1 MKHIGKM
8 LILTFEDHEENMIDW
23 IVSCLGIGV
32 KSFQIQNTKTEN
44 LKFRDLRIDFS
55 CRKVIKNAS
64 ELELTFI
71 EFEILQLLAKSPGR
85 IFSKM
90 QIYDIVWK
98 EPYSGDYNIV
108 TSHISHIREK
118 IEDDPANPVYIQT
131 VWGVGYRFNN
141 NLSSGQ

>member
-1 MKHIGKM
+1 M
-8 LILTFEDHEENMIDW
+8 ILTFEDHEENMIDW

-98 EPYSGDYNIV
+98 EPYLGDYNIV